1 MLSKRSRLASDPIT
15 LTFTAR
21 AGGPMMTGRQLMDPV
36 CWPSRLLSMAL
47 KRCGSRSAQP
57 PTPTPGANPPLVAPG
72 SPRGTRWR
80 WDPARGRSI
89 PWWDAPTQSTPWGN
103 PTARCPPP
111 AASPSPPLHPPQLP
125 VILSRGVT
133 CSVSVFFH
141 PKLSFMARVGS
152 RSCRRVLQGSGVG
165 GVGSALARVGAG
177 KIQIVVL
184 KALPFFNIF
193 LKKKKSQILA
203 KITGQSP
210 SVGTWGGGGTGWAP
224 PVFLG
229 QLGVGF
235 SLPNPI
241 PAWVSSCPRATLPAL
256 SLRRV
261 GWFSHYLLDF
271 LPGPKRNSLKC
282 LGVHAV

>member
-193 LKKKKSQILA
+193 FKKKKAKYWLKSQGKAPQWVRGVVGAQGGLLPSFWGSSGSGLA
-203 KITGQSP
+203 SP
-210 SVGTWGGGGTGWAP
+210 T
-224 PVFLG
+224 
-229 QLGVGF
+229 Q
-235 SLPNPI
+235 
-241 PAWVSSCPRATLPAL
+241 
-256 SLRRV
+256 
-261 GWFSHYLLDF
+261 F
-271 LPGPKRNSLKC
+271 LPGFPPVPAPRCPRYLSGGWGGFPTIYLISC
-282 LGVHAV
+282 RGRRGIH